1 MGMTRRA
8 LLKTA
13 AVTGTAAVA
22 ANSSSIAWPFARVR
36 PAVST
41 DALGLLYDATRCIGC
56 KACMVACRES
66 NKLAPET
73 SNAPGR
79 LWDMPMDL
87 SGQTKTVVKLYR
99 TSNGAEQSYVKRQCM
114 HCTDPACAN
123 ACMLG
128 AMKKREHGIVSYDPG
143 LCIGCRY
150 CQMACPFNVPKF
162 EWTKAAPKIVK
173 CELCR
178 HRAAGASL
186 TARNGFSRYPLGK
199 GPACTEVCPREAVIY
214 GKREELLAEARRRLA
229 ANPKLY
235 VPKIYGET
243 EAGGTQCLYLSHVPF
258 ENLGLPN
265 LSDRPVPAIQ
275 EALQHGI
282 YQGFVTP
289 VVLYGFLGAVI
300 LRNRRKSEAEER
312 RAEKGGES

>member
-1 MGMTRRA
+1 MGMNRR
-8 LLKTA
+8 LLFQSVA
-13 AVTGTAAVA
+13 AAGAAAVA
-22 ANSSSIAWPFARVR
+22 AKPLVAGARPVA
-36 PAVST
+36 PS
-41 DALGLLYDATRCIGC
+41 DALGLLYDTTRCIGC
-56 KACMVACRES
+56 KACMMACRES
-66 NKLAPET
+66 NQLPPET
-73 SNAPGR
+73 SNAPGG

-87 SGQTKTVVKLYR
+87 SGQTKTVIKLYR
-99 TSNGAEQSYVKRQCM
+99 SSDGRERSYVKRQCM
-114 HCTDPACAN
+114 HCIEAACTN

-128 AMKKREHGIVSYDPG
+128 ALKKREHGIVSYDPT

-162 EWTKAAPKIVK
+162 EWAKRAPKIVK
-173 CELCR
+173 CELCS
-178 HRAAGASL
+178 HRSKGASL
-186 TARNGFSRYPLGK
+186 AATDGFSRYPRGK
-199 GPACTEVCPREAVIY
+199 GPACAEVCPREAVIY

-229 ANPKLY
+229 AHPDRY

-265 LSDRPVPAIQ
+265 LSERPVPAIQ

-289 VVLYGFLGAVI
+289 IVLYGFLGAVI
-300 LRNRRKSEAEER
+300 LRNRRKAEAEER
-312 RAEKGGES
+312 QAEKGGES